1 MKKTFIK
8 SSVVAL
14 SLGLMLASCAKKK
27 DSTSSSP
34 TPDNTSQQSTTA
46 GDQSN
51 VSAESDQALN
61 DAQVV
66 ISGSPNNARV
76 DALAQLQPIYNA
88 KVDSLDP
95 VSGKFTI
102 TYNGNNAATG
112 ATRMRTGTITVE
124 RTNGKWS
131 VPNSVLK
138 LTFTNYK
145 VTKLATGKSIT
156 LNGIHTVTNVSSSI
170 YTYANLYANNNDTI
184 KHKVRGDMT
193 LTFDDGTTRH
203 WWIARHRVTS
213 CKSTVYTVAISGDTS
228 MAGYGD
234 PNHNIVEA
242 WGTNRSGENFYGE
255 ITSPIT
261 YNTTCGS
268 EPISGVYVHQG
279 IAKTLTVTYG
289 VNSDGTV
296 NITPNCPYGFK
307 LDFTNLSNA
316 SKELILAY

>member
-66 ISGSPNNARV
+66 ISGSPSNARIAV
-76 DALAQLQPIYNA
+76 GGSIIAGAAI
-88 KVDSLDP
+88 DSSNSA
-95 VSGKFTI
+95 SGKFII
-102 TYNGNNAATG
+102 TYTGPNGDG
-112 ATRMRTGTITVE
+112 SRIRTGVITVQ
-124 RTNGKWS
+124 RSVAGPKWS
-131 VPNSVLK
+131 FPNSVLT

-145 VTKLATGKSIT
+145 VTRKATGKSII
-156 LNGIHTVTNVSSSI
+156 LNGTHTITNVSSGT

-242 WGTNRSGENFYGE
+242 WGINRSGENFYGE

>member
-8 SSVVAL
+8 FSVVAL
-14 SLGLMLASCAKKK
+14 SLGLMLAACAKKK

-76 DALAQLQPIYNA
+76 NVQAQPQPIYNA
-88 KVDSLDP
+88 MVDSLNP
-95 VSGKFTI
+95 VLGKFTI
-102 TYNGNNAATG
+102 TYNGLNANG
-112 ATRMRTGTITVE
+112 TRSRTGKVTVQ
-124 RTNGKWS
+124 RTHGKWS
-131 VPNSVLK
+131 VNGSVLTI
-138 LTFTNYK
+138 TFTNYI
-145 VTKLATGKSIT
+145 VTKVSTGKSIT
-156 LNGIHTVTNVSSSI
+156 LNGTHMVTNVSNGGYTLTNLPVGSSI
-170 YTYANLYANNNDTI
+170 D
-184 KHKVRGDMT
+184 HKVRGAII
-193 LTFDDGTTRH
+193 LTFDDGTTRS
-203 WWIARHRVTS
+203 WEIARHRKTTNQGS
-213 CKSTVYTVAISGDTS
+213 SVYTVAISGDTAVS
-228 MAGYGD
+228 GYS
-234 PNHNIVEA
+234 NVEA
-242 WGTNRSGENFYGE
+242 WGLNRNGENFYGE